1 MSDTNQNEKGDWKNR
16 EIGALWLRKSAAGNK
31 YLSGHVGTAEGEGIE
46 EEEKTRVIV
55 FANKDKKND
64 KAPDYRIYKSEPK
77 QGAVPAAAAEK
88 PSPAQSDSSAN
99 DDELDVL

>member
-46 EEEKTRVIV
+46 DEKTRVII

-64 KAPDYRIYKSEPK
+64 KAPDYRIYKSEP
-77 QGAVPAAAAEK
+77 QQNSSPTNSEK
-88 PSPAQSDSSAN
+88 PSANPSNDSSTE
-99 DDELDVL
+99 DDLDVL

>member
-31 YLSGHVGTAEGEGIE
+31 YLSGHVGTAENEGIE
-46 EEEKTRVIV
+46 DEKTRVII

-64 KAPDYRIYKSEPK
+64 KAPDYRIYKSEP
-77 QGAVPAAAAEK
+77 QQNSSSTNSEK
-88 PSPAQSDSSAN
+88 PSTNQSNDSSN
-99 DDELDVL
+99 EDDLDVL

>member
-31 YLSGHVGTAEGEGIE
+31 YLSGHVGTAENEGIE
-46 EEEKTRVIV
+46 DEKTRVII

-64 KAPDYRIYKSEPK
+64 KAPDYRIYKSEP
-77 QGAVPAAAAEK
+77 QQNSSAASPEK
-88 PSPAQSDSSAN
+88 PSTNQGNDSSN
-99 DDELDVL
+99 EDDLDVL